1 MFTVNKKDTRLTLLI
16 LNIVNIDIH
25 NTHYSCAK
33 VTIFRQ
39 VTPWWDKLYHRQ
51 SLSKQN
57 QLTSQSL
64 SFNFAMTK
72 ICVVIRLAEGG
83 TIKGGI

>member
-1 MFTVNKKDTRLTLLI
+1 MFTVNNKDTRLTSLM
-16 LNIVNIDIH
+16 LNIVNIGIH

-33 VTIFRQ
+33 VTIFRE

-57 QLTSQSL
+57 QFKSL

-72 ICVVIRLAEGG
+72 ICVVIRLVEDG